1 MDFRARP
8 TKERNV
14 KSYQVIQELQKNGIE
29 CNEQDA
35 KEILDF
41 LYLLAKLA
49 VHQYFNEKKD

>member
-1 MDFRARP
+1 MDFRTRP

-14 KSYQVIQELQKNGIE
+14 KPYQVIQVLQENGIE

-49 VHQYFNEKKD
+49 MHQYLNEKKD